1 MLPLAALDT
10 VMSMNVAVIGMG
22 HVGLPTAVSLAT
34 LGHAV
39 VATDV
44 DRAKVADLL
53 EGRLP
58 FYEPGLDGLLR
69 ASVGSGHLRFED
81 ETSMAGIGQDVAFI
95 CVGTPPRANGEA
107 NLMAV
112 ERAATELA
120 VNATTDLVVVE
131 KSTVP
136 AGTAAR
142 IEQTLRRHNPE
153 RRFAVVSNPEFLRE
167 GRAIEDALRPGRILV
182 GSDSPEALSIMC
194 KLYAPLVEG
203 GAQLIET
210 DVRTAELAKHACN
223 AFLAMKISYANALAA
238 ICELA
243 GADVVAVADTM
254 GADPRIGR
262 EFLNPGLG
270 YGGYCFPKDL
280 AAFRALAGGLGYDF
294 PLLDEIARIN
304 DQAIERAMS
313 KIQSVLWNLEEKRI
327 AVLGLA
333 FKPETDDVRF
343 SPAIALVR
351 RLIAA
356 GASVVG
362 CDPRAAANARGEIP
376 DLEVTEDPFE
386 ALRGAHCAV
395 LCTEWA
401 DFGYLDL
408 GRAKDLMALPI
419 LVDGRNALDPAAA
432 ARAGFTYLPTGRA
445 AVDAPIPVP

>member
-1 MLPLAALDT
+1 
-10 VMSMNVAVIGMG
+10 MG

-34 LGHAV
+34 LGHEV
-39 VATDV
+39 VATDI
-44 DRAKVADLL
+44 DRAKIADLVA
-53 EGRLP
+53 GRLP
-58 FYEPGLDGLLR
+58 FFEPGLDGLLR
-69 ASVGSGHLRFED
+69 ASVTSGHLRFAE
-81 ETSMAGIGQDVAFI
+81 ERSTVAVGQEVAFI

-112 ERAATELA
+112 EQAAAELA
-120 VNATTDLVVVE
+120 ANATTDLVVVE

-142 IEQTLRRHNPE
+142 IELTLRRHNPK
-153 RRFAVVSNPEFLRE
+153 RRFTVVSNPEFLRE
-167 GRAIEDALRPGRILV
+167 GRAIEDALKPGRILV
-182 GSDSPEALSIMC
+182 GSDSPWALSVMC
-194 KLYAPLVEG
+194 ELYAPLVDS
-203 GAQLIET
+203 GARLIET

-280 AAFRALAGGLGYDF
+280 AAFRALAGRLGYDF

-304 DQAIERAMS
+304 DEAIERAMS
-313 KIQSVLWNLEEKRI
+313 KIQGALWNLDEKRI

-351 RLIAA
+351 RLLAE

-362 CDPRAAANARGEIP
+362 YDPRAAANAQAEIP
-376 DLEVTEDPFE
+376 ELEVTDDPFE

-395 LCTEWA
+395 LCTEWPE
-401 DFGYLDL
+401 FEYLDL
-408 GRAKDLMALPI
+408 RRAKELMALPI
-419 LVDGRNALDPAAA
+419 LVDGRNALDPTAAVS
-432 ARAGFTYLPTGRA
+432 AGFTYIPTGRA
-445 AVDAPIPVP
+445 AVDAPVPVH